1 MFVGKIANDIVAE
14 QTPKRLYEIRQSL
27 YELIV
32 NCIPSDIILKQLV
45 LELSRKLDQTLK
57 PELMRL
63 AAEYEHRLQLGTKDI
78 FHLEAFVA
86 KFMALYKDFLVSM
99 FG

>member
-1 MFVGKIANDIVAE
+1 MIQITDWEHFVSKIANDIVGE

-45 LELSRKLDQTLK
+45 HELAKKLDQTLK
-57 PELMRL
+57 PDVSSSMRFYPL
-63 AAEYEHRLQLGTKDI
+63 SHAR
-78 FHLEAFVA
+78 
-86 KFMALYKDFLVSM
+86 
-99 FG
+99 